1 VPQSPTDGPSNTIK
15 GLVTGRVQQ
24 VGFRWFV
31 KQAAVRHGIEGTV
44 KNLMDGRVEFSAQGD
59 PQQME
64 LFLEEV
70 RQGPVVSHVDSLVT
84 SVLPHD
90 DSFVGFQIGD

>member
-1 VPQSPTDGPSNTIK
+1 
-15 GLVTGRVQQ
+15 
-24 VGFRWFV
+24 
-31 KQAAVRHGIEGTV
+31 
-44 KNLMDGRVEFSAQGD
+44 
-59 PQQME
+59 ME